1 MTESDRG
8 SSASTQA
15 PQTTPPRPQATFPFA
30 IAGAMLVGPAALF
43 VCASLLKFA
52 FGVPYPFDWLDRAL
66 ASPGAKQVFN
76 AVSPVLF
83 LGGPALALV
92 LNAAAIARAELH
104 ADGDTITTVLTVRR
118 RVANLAV
125 IAASLALIGV
135 LVGYVVVENLPG
147 WLGHATP

>member
-8 SSASTQA
+8 SPAPTQA
-15 PQTTPPRPQATFPFA
+15 TQAAPPRPQATFPVA
-30 IAGAMLVGPAALF
+30 IAGAVLVGPAAFF

-66 ASPGAKQVFN
+66 ASPGAKQIFN
-76 AVSPVLF
+76 AVSPLLF
-83 LGGPALALV
+83 MGGPALALV
-92 LNAAAIARAELH
+92 LNAAAVARVEVRTA
-104 ADGDTITTVLTVRR
+104 GDTLTTVLTVRR
-118 RVANLAV
+118 RVGNLAV